1 MAIFG
6 SIATVREQLGPSPQ
20 FEAAFAYLDECFHP
34 GSAASLRLQQMP
46 EGKSERVELAG
57 GAFALEQV
65 YRTKARAEGF
75 FESHRAYIDVQVMV
89 LGEEMIEVLDTAGL
103 QVKEDRTPAKDVLI
117 YHMPEV
123 ASGLHLRAGD
133 AAVLY
138 PVDGHMPS
146 ISAGGTSRLVRKI
159 VVKVPVK

>member
-6 SIATVREQLGPSPQ
+6 SLASVRQQLEHAKP
-20 FEAAFAYLDECFHP
+20 FEAAFAYLADCFHP
-34 GSAASLRLQQMP
+34 GSAASLRLQQIP

-65 YRTKARAEGF
+65 YFTKARAEGF
-75 FESHRAYIDVQVMV
+75 FESHRAYIDVQVV
-89 LGEEMIEVLDTAGL
+89 VSGEEIIEVLDTAGL
-103 QVKEDRTPAKDVLI
+103 QLKEDRTPAKDVLI
-117 YHMPEV
+117 YHMVEA
-123 ASGLHLRAGD
+123 ASALRLRAGD

-146 ISAGGTSRLVRKI
+146 LSTGRPGLVRKI

>member
-6 SIATVREQLGPSPQ
+6 SVATVHEQLGRSKQ
-20 FEAAFAYLDECFHP
+20 FDAAFAYLDDCFHP
-34 GSAASLRLQQMP
+34 GSAAGLRLQQMP
-46 EGKSERVELAG
+46 EGSSERVELTG
-57 GAFALEQV
+57 GTFALEQV
-65 YRTKARAEGF
+65 YRTKARADGF
-75 FESHRAYIDVQVMV
+75 FESHRAYIDVQVV
-89 LGEEMIEVLDTAGL
+89 VSGEEIIEVLDTAGL

-117 YHMPEV
+117 YHMVEA
-123 ASGLHLRAGD
+123 ASGLRMRAGD

-146 ISAGGTSRLVRKI
+146 ISTGASGLVRKI